1 MKYNAQIGEL
11 TGTDGLEA
19 TYDAYC
25 TEGAKAIINLMPP
38 SILEQISTVSTFT
51 LNLDIDGKR
60 ILNVMRND
68 GSYDRP
74 CRKISSGL
82 RGNAEDSGD
91 MNYALASDP
100 VYYVESEKIYIK
112 PEPGTDKGICNYAT
126 YPTIDASGTDVGSL
140 DKFPDEYEHLIV
152 LYASIKE
159 LQKQMYDMKSSLPT
173 HSQNN
178 VDSYTEITASDNG
191 WRAVRYYIETEEDVE
206 LSQASVQ
213 ALTSEMQQ
221 YIARYQWLQ
230 GQQAKLQQEYDQ
242 GIQAMMAR
250 G

>member
-91 MNYALASDP
+91 MNYALPSDP

-112 PEPGTDKGICNYAT
+112 PEPETDKGICNYAT
-126 YPTIDASGTDVGSL
+126 YPTIDASDTDVGSL

-159 LQKQMYDMKSSLPT
+159 LQKQMYDMKASLPT

-178 VDSYTEITASDNG
+178 VDSYTEISASDNG